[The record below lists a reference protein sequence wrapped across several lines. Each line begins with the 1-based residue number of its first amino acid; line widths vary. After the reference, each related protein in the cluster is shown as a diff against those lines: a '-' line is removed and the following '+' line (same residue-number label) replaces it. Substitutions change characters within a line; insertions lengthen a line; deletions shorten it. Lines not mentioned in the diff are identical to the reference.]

1 MKSALFEMNFNLF
14 WCCYD
19 FEMNFNLFWILNSK
33 PDNSQLFYCYL
44 VCQSWNPKTL
54 MLQTLSN
61 PLMTLSSWNNNHN
74 QMALSL
80 FGSGIIAGT
89 GITNKISN
97 TKSNL
102 FLQ

>member
-1 MKSALFEMNFNLF
+1 MLWLQIYGS
-14 WCCYD
+14 YD
-19 FEMNFNLFWILNSK
+19 CILNAK
-33 PDNSQLFYCYL
+33 LIHNCFIVILFVKVEIL
-44 VCQSWNPKTL
+44 QNTNASNFIQS
-54 MLQTLSN
+54 SN
-61 PLMTLSSWNNNHN
+61 DLIIMNNNHN